1 MHVKKIIII
10 ASCVLLLC
18 VGIVGVVFF
27 SQGKEETI
35 QKGNVYQTSSYITE
49 EMKAKVQ
56 KCDVNL
62 CLSEEYTPEKLLKDA
77 DEIVIASVISIDSAT
92 AKEGLFGITRG
103 KIVINNSLKG
113 NFKTGDIVQ
122 YAKNGGIFTMAE
134 WESTQ
139 PEAANAK
146 RAYLRQKEGLDL
158 EHTLFEE
165 IIEYID
171 VNRALFFNITSK
183 NNSLELY
190 EKSIRF
196 GAENS
201 TQISA
206 RESRLVIAR
215 QRRDVSHD
223 RYRAETRCFA
233 VHINGRT

>member
-62 CLSEEYTPEKLLKDA
+62 CLSEGYTPEKLLKDA
-77 DEIVIASVISIDSAT
+77 DEIVIASVISIDSA
-92 AKEGLFGITRG
+92 AAREGLFGMTRG

-113 NFKTGDIVQ
+113 NFKTGEIVE

-134 WESTQ
+134 WEATQ

-146 RAYLRQKEGLDL
+146 RAYLRQK
-158 EHTLFEE
+158 
-165 IIEYID
+165 
-171 VNRALFFNITSK
+171 
-183 NNSLELY
+183 
-190 EKSIRF
+190 
-196 GAENS
+196 
-201 TQISA
+201 
-206 RESRLVIAR
+206 
-215 QRRDVSHD
+215 
-223 RYRAETRCFA
+223 
-233 VHINGRT
+233 